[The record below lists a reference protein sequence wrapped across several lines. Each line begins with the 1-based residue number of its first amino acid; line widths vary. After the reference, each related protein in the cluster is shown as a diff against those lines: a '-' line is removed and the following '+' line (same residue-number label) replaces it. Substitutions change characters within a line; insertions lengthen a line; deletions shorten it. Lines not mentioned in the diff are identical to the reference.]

1 MAERPD
7 LDEIDFGRWSGRRF
21 AALDGDPDWEC
32 WNTARGT
39 APTPGGETMAAA
51 VARAMRHIDH
61 LAGQGGGPVL
71 CVSHCD
77 VIRGVVCRY
86 LGLALDHIL
95 RFSVDPGR
103 ICWLNAD
110 GQGGAQLLSL
120 NARN

>member
-1 MAERPD
+1 MAQ
-7 LDEIDFGRWSGRRF
+7 
-21 AALDGDPDWEC
+21 
-32 WNTARGT
+32 
-39 APTPGGETMAAA
+39 A
-51 VARAMRHIDH
+51 VARAAALIDR
-61 LAGQGGGPVL
+61 LGAEGGEPVL